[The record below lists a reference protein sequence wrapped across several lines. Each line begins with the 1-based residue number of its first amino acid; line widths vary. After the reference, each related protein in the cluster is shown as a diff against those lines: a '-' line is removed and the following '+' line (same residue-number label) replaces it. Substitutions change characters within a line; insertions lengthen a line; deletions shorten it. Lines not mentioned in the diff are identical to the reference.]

1 MDHFADVNADVK
13 SDVNADINVDLTAD
27 VTIPTPKAKP
37 DWTRWL
43 SLVFIFVSAII
54 AWKSKE
60 IVHFLINT
68 FNDLKHRFYKPAAP
82 ASAICKSDLMNDFIG
97 AHMQSHNDAL
107 SQMEE
112 MIVDSTQGE
121 ASESSHIPFHTTT
134 ESMFSLTSDAPKPA
148 GSLELPYEE
157 YDCELDQVL
166 EEASISE
173 KEEHQPLTPL
183 PTPEHVPSTPNL
195 KPVTVQT
202 VPVPT
207 IQEPAPVMAP
217 EQTPGHR
224 AELVPEPV
232 HEPVPV
238 PEAPKPDVSVRNEV
252 TEQTTSEP
260 VHVQEAGDTKKA
272 RKRKPKMSELVD

>member
-13 SDVNADINVDLTAD
+13 SDVNADINVDLIAD
-27 VTIPTPKAKP
+27 VTIPPPKAKP

-43 SLVFIFVSAII
+43 SLIFIFVSAII

-121 ASESSHIPFHTTT
+121 ASESSHIPFHTTP
-134 ESMFSLTSDAPKPA
+134 ESMFSFTSEAPKPA
-148 GSLELPYEE
+148 GSVELPYECEE

-166 EEASISE
+166 EEASIPE
-173 KEEHQPLTPL
+173 KEERQPLAPL
-183 PTPEHVPSTPNL
+183 PTPEHVPSAPNT
-195 KPVTVQT
+195 KHVTVLT
-202 VPVPT
+202 ALEPPT
-207 IQEPAPVMAP
+207 VMAP
-217 EQTPGHR
+217 EQTPVHR
-224 AELVPEPV
+224 AEPAPEPVPEPV
-232 HEPVPV
+232 PVR
-238 PEAPKPDVSVRNEV
+238 EATKPDVSVLNEV
-252 TEQTTSEP
+252 TEEAPASTEP
-260 VHVQEAGDTKKA
+260 VHVQEVGDTKKT
-272 RKRKPKMSELVD
+272 RKRKPKMAELVD